1 MEIEGRLAFPTSAS
15 GRKREATS
23 APGCARPG
31 SPACTEQH
39 GSDVE
44 TIRQDETAI
53 MLVGMNSTSRPT
65 RVALIGYGYAART
78 FHAPLIQAVSRLSLV
93 LIASSR
99 PEQVRAELPGIAI
112 EVDPMQAV
120 VDPGVDLV
128 VIATPNDTHFPLAQ
142 AALRAGK
149 HVVVDKPMTPS
160 LSEACELRATALT
173 HGRYLSVFHN
183 RRWDSDFLS
192 VRQAMRDGLIG
203 EARHFESRIERFR
216 PQVRDRWRERPG
228 PATGLWWDLGP
239 HLVDQAL
246 ALFGWPDTVQ
256 ANFALQRN
264 GATTEDWA
272 HVVLG
277 FGPIRAVLHAGMLA
291 AIPGPRFVVHGTRG
305 SLVKARPDR
314 QEQQLGEGLR
324 PGDPQWGIDPD
335 PLQWRCDDGP
345 TRTRPALS
353 GDQSRFYVELADA
366 IAGNGPNPVPP
377 DEAIRVMAVMQATI
391 DSASGGRIV
400 SPGLPP

>member
-1 MEIEGRLAFPTSAS
+1 MQIQQVVCRIPDRQPTATLCGMHFAGRHAICIACRVLSAALMLPGMTDIPT
-15 GRKREATS
+15 
-23 APGCARPG
+23 
-31 SPACTEQH
+31 
-39 GSDVE
+39 
-44 TIRQDETAI
+44 
-53 MLVGMNSTSRPT
+53 PT
-65 RVALIGYGYAART
+65 RVALIGYGYAAQT
-78 FHAPLIQAVSRLSLV
+78 FHAPLIQAVPRLSLV

-99 PEQVRAELPGIAI
+99 PERVRAELPGIAV
-112 EVDPMQAV
+112 EGDPMRAV

-160 LSEACELRATALT
+160 LSEACELRATALA
-173 HGRYLSVFHN
+173 HGRCLSVFHN
-183 RRWDSDFLS
+183 RRLDSDFLS
-192 VRQAMRDGLIG
+192 VCQALREGLIG
-203 EARHFESRIERFR
+203 DVRHFESRIERFR

-256 ANFALQRN
+256 ANFAQQRSA
-264 GATTEDWA
+264 ATTEDWA
-272 HVVLG
+272 HLVLG

-314 QEQQLGEGLR
+314 QEQQLVEGLR
-324 PGDPQWGIDPD
+324 PGDPQWGTDPD

-345 TRTRPALS
+345 IRTRPALS

-366 IAGNGPNPVPP
+366 IAGHGSNPVPP
-377 DEAIRVMAVMQATI
+377 DEAIRVMAVMQAAI
-391 DSASGGRIV
+391 DSASGGRVV
-400 SPGLPP
+400 SPELPP

>member
-1 MEIEGRLAFPTSAS
+1 MNKP
-15 GRKREATS
+15 
-23 APGCARPG
+23 
-31 SPACTEQH
+31 H
-39 GSDVE
+39 GP
-44 TIRQDETAI
+44 IRVC
-53 MLVGMNSTSRPT
+53 LV
-65 RVALIGYGYAART
+65 GYGYATRT
-78 FHAPLIQAVSRLSLV
+78 FHAPLIQAVPRLSVELV
-93 LIASSR
+93 ASSR
-99 PEQVRAELPGIAI
+99 PEHVRAELPGVAV
-112 EVDPMQAV
+112 EADPMRAV
-120 VDPGVDLV
+120 VDAGIDLV

-160 LSEACELRATALT
+160 LSEACELLATARA
-173 HGRYLSVFHN
+173 HGRLLSVFHN

-192 VRQAMRDGLIG
+192 VRQAMREGLIG
-203 EARHFESRIERFR
+203 EVRHFESRIERFR

-256 ANFALQRN
+256 ANLARQRS

-277 FGPIRAVLHAGMLA
+277 FGPTRAILHAGMLA
-291 AIPGPRFVVHGTRG
+291 ALPGPRFVMHGTRG
-305 SLVKARPDR
+305 SMVKAQPDR
-314 QEQQLGEGLR
+314 QEQQLIAGVR
-324 PGDPQWGIDPD
+324 PGDPHWGTDPD

-345 TRTRPALS
+345 TQTRTALS

-366 IAGNGPNPVPP
+366 IAGNGPNPVEP
-377 DEAIRVMAVMQATI
+377 DEAIRVMAVMEAAVR
-391 DSASGGRIV
+391 SAAEGRAV
-400 SPGLPP
+400 SPRVP

>member
-1 MEIEGRLAFPTSAS
+1 MLPRMSVIPT
-15 GRKREATS
+15 
-23 APGCARPG
+23 
-31 SPACTEQH
+31 
-39 GSDVE
+39 
-44 TIRQDETAI
+44 
-53 MLVGMNSTSRPT
+53 PT
-65 RVALIGYGYAART
+65 RVALIGYGYASRT
-78 FHAPLIQAVSRLSLV
+78 FHAPLIQSVSRLSLA

-99 PEQVRAELPGIAI
+99 PELVHAELPGIAV
-112 EVDPMQAV
+112 EGDPMRAV

-149 HVVVDKPMTPS
+149 HVVIDKPMTPS
-160 LSEACELRATALT
+160 LSEACELRATALA
-173 HGRYLSVFHN
+173 HGRCLAVFHN
-183 RRWDSDFLS
+183 RRWDSDVMS
-192 VRQAMRDGLIG
+192 VRHAMHEGLIG
-203 EARHFESRIERFR
+203 EVRHFESRIERFR

-256 ANFALQRN
+256 ANLAQQRS

-314 QEQQLGEGLR
+314 QEQQLIEGLR

-345 TRTRPALS
+345 IRTRPALP

-366 IAGNGPNPVPP
+366 IAGQGPNPVPP
-377 DEAIRVMAVMQATI
+377 DEAIRVMAVMQAAI
-391 DSASGGRIV
+391 DSASAGRVV
-400 SPGLPP
+400 SPELPS